1 MQEEPNR
8 LPYGNRDLS
17 DWAGRLNTNNRN
29 PALTGFWIESSLL
42 ISPKE
47 QTEVLAR
54 VFGEQ
59 TAYSPASLEALQQAM
74 FQPELSDARCA
85 IYGKTGMGKCDGVVV
100 DAWFTGF
107 AGDGE
112 ARRCFCVYLGEAE
125 GQDVS
130 STRARKIAV
139 RLLFPD
145 SDETLRNKAQIDS
158 YAVSKNSIAEPTGG
172 HL

>member
-1 MQEEPNR
+1 MGPVSVR
-8 LPYGNRDLS
+8 ILRTHPG
-17 DWAGRLNTNNRN
+17 
-29 PALTGFWIESSLL
+29 
-42 ISPKE
+42 
-47 QTEVLAR
+47 
-54 VFGEQ
+54 
-59 TAYSPASLEALQQAM
+59 TAYNSYATGLVSVRILRSALESAYNSRAPDQLPSSPYDPGWTFRVTGST
-74 FQPELSDARCA
+74 PHT
-85 IYGKTGMGKCDGVVV
+85 GKTGMGKCDGVVV

-112 ARRCFCVYLGEAE
+112 ARRCFCVYLGETE

-130 STRARKIAV
+130 STRARNIAV